1 MMLCRRLR
9 KLPIDEK
16 TGKVT
21 MELGGY
27 RNADESSTA
36 DYAWDSDCKR
46 KSGCADTI
54 CYQKSRIL
62 IQDFDMK
69 YQKRRH
75 VRIESSG

>member
-46 KSGCADTI
+46 KSGCAD
-54 CYQKSRIL
+54 YLLSKK
-62 IQDFDMK
+62 QDMMGL
-69 YQKRRH
+69 
-75 VRIESSG
+75 S

>member
-46 KSGCADTI
+46 KSG
-54 CYQKSRIL
+54 KSAHCSKTQRMSVSQQLPSPTVSLIL
-62 IQDFDMK
+62 IQLT
-69 YQKRRH
+69 
-75 VRIESSG
+75 V

>member
-54 CYQKSRIL
+54 CYQKK
-62 IQDFDMK
+62 QDMMGL
-69 YQKRRH
+69 
-75 VRIESSG
+75 S

>member
-46 KSGCADTI
+46 KIRLCRHYLLS
-54 CYQKSRIL
+54 KK
-62 IQDFDMK
+62 QDMMGL
-69 YQKRRH
+69 
-75 VRIESSG
+75 S